1 MIFDQIN
8 MEELRR
14 EVEKE
19 KVMRLLKE
27 QVRKNE
33 EIISELQKT
42 SDDDGRKKWRRRQK
56 EKEKKIIEVE

>member
-1 MIFDQIN
+1 MEMIFDQIN

-33 EIISELQKT
+33 EIISEL
-42 SDDDGRKKWRRRQK
+42 
-56 EKEKKIIEVE
+56 

>member
-1 MIFDQIN
+1 MEMIFDQIN
-8 MEELRR
+8 IEELRR

-33 EIISELQKT
+33 EIISEL
-42 SDDDGRKKWRRRQK
+42 
-56 EKEKKIIEVE
+56 

>member
-1 MIFDQIN
+1 MMEIIFGQIN

-14 EVEKE
+14 EE

-27 QVRKNE
+27 QVRKNK

-42 SDDDGRKKWRRRQK
+42 SDDDRRKKKRRRQE
-56 EKEKKIIEVE
+56 EK